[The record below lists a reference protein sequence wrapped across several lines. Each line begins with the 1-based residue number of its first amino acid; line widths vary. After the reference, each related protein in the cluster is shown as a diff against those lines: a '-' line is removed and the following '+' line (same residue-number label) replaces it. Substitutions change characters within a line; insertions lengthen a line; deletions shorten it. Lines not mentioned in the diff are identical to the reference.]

1 MDLVKILNAQRI
13 EKWGKKAQKIA
24 LRIRNPKGL
33 AEDQF
38 RNASSRGGAHQRRTG
53 DVFGSRK
60 RIVVVVV
67 VVPVQ

>member
-1 MDLVKILNAQRI
+1 MLKGLKN
-13 EKWGKKAQKIA
+13 GKKKKKQKRLH

-38 RNASSRGGAHQRRTG
+38 RNATSRGGAHQRRTG

-60 RIVVVVV
+60 RVVVVA
-67 VVPVQ
+67 VPVQ

>member
-13 EKWGKKAQKIA
+13 EKWGKKKETQKIA

-38 RNASSRGGAHQRRTG
+38 RNATSRGGAHQRRTG

-60 RIVVVVV
+60 CVVVV

>member
-13 EKWGKKAQKIA
+13 EKWGKKKKQKRLH

-38 RNASSRGGAHQRRTG
+38 RNATSRGGAHQRSTS

-60 RIVVVVV
+60 RVVVV